1 MYKESSKEFKESIE
15 FTESGNSHDA
25 FNRSKDCHIPPLLEE
40 STVFTC
46 SNLEGER
53 YLVRIL

>member
-25 FNRSKDCHIPPLLEE
+25 FNRSNNFHTGRMLITQAECV
-40 STVFTC
+40 TVEAWSF
-46 SNLEGER
+46 
-53 YLVRIL
+53 LVVSE